1 MAKDKTKNIQKMV
14 TQKASKQSANKVC
27 EVVAAAEGRT
37 WQARSLPPL
46 ARANAAEE
54 VSRLLALLNGA
65 ELELATTGGAWRCR
79 ARQIFFPE
87 KNATKNVAKN
97 TNETL
102 ANIGERVPSQGRW
115 SLLLSLGDTP
125 CLCRLDLPANLR
137 AALETMSAP
146 YKLEELPSSVA
157 LGLLSL
163 ALSPLLREI
172 FLVPCRL
179 VEHGVGVEKKTCAG
193 KEVAFLIEALPIKQ
207 EGTDEG
213 TDEDA
218 RHASLQL
225 QVFLATRDLAA
236 FARSLRIARQSRSY
250 PPNLHTTWQLDGG
263 ETSLSLEEF
272 RALKEG
278 DVLLLS

>member
-1 MAKDKTKNIQKMV
+1 MAKDKTKSIQ
-14 TQKASKQSANKVC
+14 ASK
-27 EVVAAAEGRT
+27 VVAAAEGRT
-37 WQARSLPPL
+37 WQPRRLPPL

-65 ELELATTGGAWRCR
+65 ELELATTTGGAWRCR

-87 KNATKNVAKN
+87 KKATKNVSKH

-137 AALETMSAP
+137 ASLETMSAP
-146 YKLEELPSSVA
+146 YKLEELPSSVV

-172 FLVPCRL
+172 FFGAHRL
-179 VEHGVGVEKKTCAG
+179 VEHGIGVEKKLCT
-193 KEVAFLIEALPIKQ
+193 KEEVAFLIEALPIKQ
-207 EGTDEG
+207 EGTE
-213 TDEDA
+213 EDA
-218 RHASLQL
+218 GHASLQL

-236 FARSLRIARQSRSY
+236 FARSLRITRQSRSY

>member
-1 MAKDKTKNIQKMV
+1 MAKDKTKSIQKMV
-14 TQKASKQSANKVC
+14 APKASKQSANKVC
-27 EVVAAAEGRT
+27 EVVAAAEGRM
-37 WQARSLPPL
+37 WQARRLPPL

-54 VSRLLALLNGA
+54 VSHLLALLNGA

-87 KNATKNVAKN
+87 KNATKNVAKNIAKN

-137 AALETMSAP
+137 ASLETMSAP

-172 FLVPCRL
+172 FLGAHRL
-179 VEHGVGVEKKTCAG
+179 VEHGIGVEKKLCS
-193 KEVAFLIEALPIKQ
+193 KEEVAFLIEALPIKQ
-207 EGTDEG
+207 GGTDEG
-213 TDEDA
+213 AEED
-218 RHASLQL
+218 SLQL